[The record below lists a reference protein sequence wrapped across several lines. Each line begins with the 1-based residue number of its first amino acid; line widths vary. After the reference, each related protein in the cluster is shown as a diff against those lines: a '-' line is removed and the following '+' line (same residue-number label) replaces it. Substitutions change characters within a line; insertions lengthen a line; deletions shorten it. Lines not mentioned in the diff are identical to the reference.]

1 MTANPRIDLPL
12 KHYQAAAITRLGEW
26 LRMARQESREDGEG
40 REGREAAAVAFTRLT
55 GRPYRHAPLVARG
68 TPYACLR
75 IPTGGGKTLVA
86 AHSIGLV
93 AREWLHTTTPL
104 VLWLVPS
111 EAILQQTLGALRNV
125 RNPYRAALAE
135 VFGMGVCVL
144 TRTEALALSLADASG
159 CACIIVS
166 TIQAFRREKDSGAA
180 NPDGLKVY
188 EDSGALMEHFR
199 GLPETA
205 CARLHAQEGTGRP
218 VYSLA
223 NVLRLH
229 RPMVIVDEAHNARTA
244 LSFDTLERF
253 SPRLILELTATPQL
267 VHDPERG
274 RHGSNVLYEVSA
286 AELKTE
292 EMIKMPIRLTTH
304 RDWRKTVGAACD
316 AQVALEQAAR
326 AEARETG
333 EYLRPVVLIQAQSA
347 AKGDPQRLTWELLEK
362 YLIEERGI
370 PREQVAVHTGPRQDL
385 DNLGED
391 IRSPQCPLRYVITVQ
406 KLKEGWDC
414 PFAYILCSVAEQLSP
429 VAVEQILGRVLRM
442 PRAQRKQRDA
452 LNQAYAFVS
461 AQSFDAAAKRLRD
474 GLVEGAGFDPLEA
487 AGMLAAG
494 GLLPLDEGAE
504 AQPYESGPLVSE
516 ELPVEELAQTIAQ
529 LPAAMKSRT
538 QFVEEAGT
546 VVWQGPMSREHHSH
560 LRMVFSRSRKA
571 IRAIDQLYL
580 VSNRVAT
587 AGGMRESETADGE
600 EAHKPAFIVPL
611 LGWRPRSG
619 GGGTFGETAGEQ
631 GTFLLEPFQK
641 AHFLSTIWRL
651 DECDEAGVLRH
662 FRPTDRGQRGLI
674 DVEQQMQIR
683 FERHVEGD
691 EVAAVHEPTW
701 SEARLIRFLD
711 SAPHPDY
718 TKASASVFIVRALER
733 LQQEGGFGFE
743 ELVRHRF
750 DLAHALHE
758 TIAELRK
765 VREAQSYAALFAENA
780 EAPGHFAMSADLALV
795 FDEYRYAFN
804 QPYRGTTEFRKHY
817 FPIIG
822 DLKSEGEEFDCAVY
836 LDRLEAV
843 RYWLRNVENKPHAF
857 WLQLPSGRFY
867 PDFVAM
873 LHDGRTLVVEYKG
886 AHLYEMDK
894 DKRTIGEMWAETSE
908 GQCLFCM
915 PTNRDF
921 SPIDAVIAGPR

>member
-1 MTANPRIDLPL
+1 MAANSRIDFPL
-12 KHYQAAAITRLGEW
+12 KHYQAAALARLRDW
-26 LRMARQESREDGEG
+26 LRAVRREVPESGAE
-40 REGREAAAVAFTRLT
+40 EAAAVAFTRLT
-55 GRPYRHAPLVARG
+55 GRAYRHAPLVARG

-93 AREWLHTTTPL
+93 VREWLHTTTPI

-111 EAILQQTLGALRNV
+111 EAILQQTLGALKTLNH
-125 RNPYRAALAE
+125 PYRAALAE
-135 VFGMGVCVL
+135 AFGLNVSVL
-144 TRTEALALSLADASG
+144 TRTEALSLSLADTSG
-159 CACIIVS
+159 GACIIVS
-166 TIQAFRREKDSGAA
+166 TIQAFRREKESGAA
-180 NPDGLKVY
+180 NPEGLKVY

-199 GLPETA
+199 GLSEAA
-205 CARLHAQEGTGRP
+205 CARLQIQEGTGRP

-223 NVLRLH
+223 NLLRLH

-253 SPRLILELTATPQL
+253 SPKLILELTATPQL
-267 VHDPERG
+267 VHEPERG

-292 EMIKMPIRLTTH
+292 AMIKMPIRLTTH

-333 EYLRPVVLIQAQSA
+333 EYLRPMVLVQAQSA
-347 AKGDPQRLTWELLEK
+347 AKGDPQRLTWEVLEK
-362 YLIEERGI
+362 HLIEERGV
-370 PREQVAVHTGPRQDL
+370 PREQVAVHTGPRHDL
-385 DNLGED
+385 DTLRED

-414 PFAYILCSVAEQLSP
+414 PFAYILCSVAEQISP

-442 PRAQRKQRDA
+442 PRARRKQRDA

-461 AQSFDAAAKRLRD
+461 AESFDAAAKRLRD

-487 AGMLAAG
+487 AGMLTAT
-494 GLLPLDEGAE
+494 LPFVVDEEAE

-516 ELPVEELAQTIAQ
+516 ELPVEEVEQTIEQ
-529 LPAAMKSRT
+529 LPAAMKSRA
-538 QFVEEAGT
+538 QFIEGAGT
-546 VVWQGPMSREHHSH
+546 VLWQGPMSREHHAH
-560 LRMVFSRSRKA
+560 LRTVFSRSRKA
-571 IRAIDQLYL
+571 IREIDRLYL
-580 VSNRVAT
+580 VSNRVAG
-587 AGGMRESETADGE
+587 AGLETEEQADE
-600 EAHKPAFIVPL
+600 KPAFVVPL
-611 LGWRPRSG
+611 LGWRRTSV
-619 GGGTFGETAGEQ
+619 GEAGVPGEQ
-631 GTFLLEPFQK
+631 GSFLLEPFQK

-651 DECDEAGVLRH
+651 DECDEAGILRH
-662 FRPTDRGQRGLI
+662 FRPTDRGQTGQI
-674 DVEQQMQIR
+674 DVAPQQQLQIR
-683 FERHVEGD
+683 FDQHVEGG
-691 EVAAVHEPTW
+691 ELGAVREPTW

-711 SAPHPDY
+711 SVPHPDY
-718 TKASASVFIVRALER
+718 TKASASVFIGRALER
-733 LQQEGGFGFE
+733 LQQEGGFGFG
-743 ELVRHRF
+743 ELVRYRF
-750 DLAHALHE
+750 ELAYALRE
-758 TIAELRK
+758 MIGELRRE
-765 VREAQSYAALFAENA
+765 REAASYAALFAEDA
-780 EAPGHFAMSADLALV
+780 EHFATSAELALV
-795 FDEYRYAFN
+795 FDEHRYAFN
-804 QPYRGTTEFRKHY
+804 QPYRGTTFLGKHY

-822 DLKSEGEEFDCAVY
+822 DLKSEGEEFECAVY

-843 RYWLRNVENKPHAF
+843 RYWVRNVENKPHAF

-886 AHLYEMDK
+886 AHLYEAEK
-894 DKRTIGEMWAETSE
+894 NKRLIGEVWAASS
-908 GQCLFCM
+908 GGKCLFCM

-921 SPIDAVIAGPR
+921 GLIEQTICGR

>member
-1 MTANPRIDLPL
+1 MAANSRIALPL
-12 KHYQAAAITRLGEW
+12 KHYQAAALARLRDW
-26 LRMARQESREDGEG
+26 LRFSQREVHESGDLD
-40 REGREAAAVAFTRLT
+40 AAAVGFTRLT
-55 GRPYRHAPLVARG
+55 GRAYRHAPLVARG

-111 EAILQQTLGALRNV
+111 EAILQQTLGALKTLTH
-125 RNPYRAALAE
+125 PYRAALAE
-135 VFGMGVCVL
+135 AFGLNVCVL
-144 TRTEALALSLADASG
+144 TRTEALSLSLADASG
-159 CACIIVS
+159 SACIIVS
-166 TIQAFRREKDSGAA
+166 TIQAFRREKENGAA
-180 NPDGLKVY
+180 NPEGLKVY

-199 GLPETA
+199 GLPEA
-205 CARLHAQEGTGRP
+205 AVARLQVQEGTERP

-223 NVLRLH
+223 NLLRLH

-253 SPRLILELTATPQL
+253 SPKLILELTATPQL
-267 VHDPERG
+267 VHEPERG

-333 EYLRPVVLIQAQSA
+333 EYLRPMVLVQAQSA
-347 AKGDPQRLTWELLEK
+347 AKGDPQRLTWEVLEK
-362 YLIEERGI
+362 HLIEERGI
-370 PREQVAVHTGPRQDL
+370 PREQVAVHTGPRHDL
-385 DNLGED
+385 DSLREA

-414 PFAYILCSVAEQLSP
+414 PFAYILCSVAEQISP

-461 AQSFDAAAKRLRD
+461 AESFDAAAKRLRD

-487 AGMLAAG
+487 AGMLTAA
-494 GLLPLDEGAE
+494 LPFVLNEEEE
-504 AQPYESGPLVSE
+504 AQPYESGPLVGE
-516 ELPVEELAQTIAQ
+516 ELPAEEVAQTIAQ
-529 LPAAMKSRT
+529 LPSAMKARA

-546 VVWQGPMSREHHSH
+546 VVWQGAMSREHHSH
-560 LRMVFSRSRKA
+560 LRTVFSRSRRA
-571 IRAIDQLYL
+571 IREIDRLYL
-580 VSNRVAT
+580 VSNRVVGADLAAVT
-587 AGGMRESETADGE
+587 MEAGE
-600 EAHKPAFIVPL
+600 KPAFVVPL
-611 LGWRPRSG
+611 LGWRGPSARNVAG
-619 GGGTFGETAGEQ
+619 PVGEQ

-651 DECDEAGVLRH
+651 DECDGAGILRH
-662 FRPTDRGQRGLI
+662 FRPTDRGQTGHI
-674 DVEQQMQIR
+674 DVEPQQQLQIR
-683 FERHVEGD
+683 FEKHVEGSGLGT
-691 EVAAVHEPTW
+691 VREPTW

-711 SAPHPDY
+711 SAAHPDY
-718 TKASASVFIVRALER
+718 TKASASVFIGRALEC
-733 LQQEGGFGFE
+733 LQQEGGFDFGA
-743 ELVRHRF
+743 LVRHRF
-750 DLAHALHE
+750 ELAHALRE
-758 TIAELRK
+758 TIAELRCE
-765 VREAQSYAALFAENA
+765 REAASYAALFAEDA
-780 EAPGHFAMSADLALV
+780 EHFATSAELALV
-795 FDEYRYAFN
+795 FDEHRYAFN
-804 QPYRGTTEFRKHY
+804 QPYRGATQFQKHY

-822 DLKSEGEEFDCAVY
+822 DLKSEGEEFECAVY

-843 RYWLRNVENKPHAF
+843 RYWVRNVENKPHSF
-857 WLQLPSGRFY
+857 WLQLSSGRFY

-886 AHLYEMDK
+886 AHLYEAEK
-894 DKRTIGEMWAETSE
+894 NKRLIGEVWAEASG

-915 PTNRDF
+915 PTDRGFDR
-921 SPIDAVIAGPR
+921 IDAAIAGR

>member
-1 MTANPRIDLPL
+1 MTANSRIDFPL
-12 KHYQAAAITRLGEW
+12 KHYQAAALARLRDW
-26 LRMARQESREDGEG
+26 LRASRRELRESGPE
-40 REGREAAAVAFTRLT
+40 EAAAVAFTRLT
-55 GRPYRHAPLVARG
+55 GRAYRHAPLVTRG

-111 EAILQQTLGALRNV
+111 EAILQQTLVALKTLNH
-125 RNPYRAALAE
+125 PYRVALAE
-135 VFGMGVCVL
+135 AFGLGVCVF
-144 TRTEALALSLADASG
+144 TRTEALSLSLADASG
-159 CACIIVS
+159 GACVIVS
-166 TIQAFRREKDSGAA
+166 TIQAFRREKENGTA
-180 NPDGLKVY
+180 NPEGLKVY

-199 GLPETA
+199 GLPEA
-205 CARLHAQEGTGRP
+205 VCARLHMQEGVGRP

-223 NVLRLH
+223 NLLRLH

-253 SPRLILELTATPQL
+253 SPKLILELTATPQL
-267 VHDPERG
+267 VHEPERG

-292 EMIKMPIRLTTH
+292 AMIKMPIRLTTH

-333 EYLRPVVLIQAQSA
+333 EYLRPIVLVQAQSA
-347 AKGDPQRLTWELLEK
+347 AKGDPQRLTWEVLEK

-370 PREQVAVHTGPRQDL
+370 SREQVAVHTGPRHDL
-385 DNLGED
+385 DTLRED

-414 PFAYILCSVAEQLSP
+414 PFAYVLCSVAEQISP

-461 AQSFDAAAKRLRD
+461 AESFDAAAKRLRD

-487 AGMLAAG
+487 AGMLTAA
-494 GLLPLDEGAE
+494 LPFVLDEE
-504 AQPYESGPLVSE
+504 AQTQPYESGPLVSE
-516 ELPVEELAQTIAQ
+516 ELPVEELVQTISQ
-529 LPAAMKSRT
+529 LPAAMKSRA

-546 VVWQGPMSREHHSH
+546 VVWQGPMSREHHAH
-560 LRMVFSRSRKA
+560 LRTVFSRSRKA
-571 IRAIDQLYL
+571 IREIDRLYL
-580 VSNRVAT
+580 VSNRVAG
-587 AGGMRESETADGE
+587 AGSGEVAADETEAD
-600 EAHKPAFIVPL
+600 KPAFVVPL
-611 LGWRPRSG
+611 LGWRRTLVG
-619 GGGTFGETAGEQ
+619 DAGATGEQ

-651 DECDEAGVLRH
+651 DECDEVGILRH
-662 FRPTDRGQRGLI
+662 FRPTDRGQTGHI
-674 DVEQQMQIR
+674 DVEPQRQLQIR
-683 FERHVEGD
+683 FDHHVESG
-691 EVAAVHEPTW
+691 EFGAVREPTW

-711 SAPHPDY
+711 SAAHPDY
-718 TKASASVFIVRALER
+718 TKASASVFIGRALER
-733 LQQEGGFGFE
+733 LQMEGHFGFG

-750 DLAHALHE
+750 ELAHALRE
-758 TIAELRK
+758 TITELRRE
-765 VREAQSYAALFAENA
+765 REATSYAALFAEDA
-780 EAPGHFAMSADLALV
+780 GHFATSAELALV
-795 FDEYRYAFN
+795 FDEHRYAFN
-804 QPYRGTTEFRKHY
+804 QPYRGATFLGKHY

-843 RYWLRNVENKPHAF
+843 RYWVRNVESKPHAF

-873 LHDGRTLVVEYKG
+873 LHDGRILVVEYKG
-886 AHLYEMDK
+886 AHLYEAEK
-894 DKRTIGEMWAETSE
+894 NKCLIGEVWAEAS
-908 GQCLFCM
+908 GGKCLFCM
-915 PTNRDF
+915 PTGRDF
-921 SPIDAVIAGPR
+921 GLIERTIRGG

>member
-1 MTANPRIDLPL
+1 MHTMAANSRIDLPL
-12 KHYQAAAITRLGEW
+12 KQYQAAALERLRNW
-26 LRMARQESREDGEG
+26 LRAARCEVRESGGE
-40 REGREAAAVAFTRLT
+40 EAAAVAFTRLT

-93 AREWLHTTTPL
+93 AGEWLHTTTPL

-111 EAILQQTLGALRNV
+111 EAILQQTLGALKTLNH
-125 RNPYRAALAE
+125 PYRAALAE
-135 VFGMGVCVL
+135 VFGLNISVL
-144 TRTEALALSLADASG
+144 TRTEALSLSLADASG
-159 CACIIVS
+159 GACIIVS
-166 TIQAFRREKDSGAA
+166 TIQAFRREKENGAA
-180 NPDGLKVY
+180 NPEGLKVY

-199 GLPETA
+199 GLSEA
-205 CARLHAQEGTGRP
+205 AGARLQMQEGVGRP

-223 NVLRLH
+223 NLLRLH

-253 SPRLILELTATPQL
+253 SPKLILELTATPQL
-267 VHDPERG
+267 VHEPERG

-292 EMIKMPIRLTTH
+292 AMIKMPIRLTTH

-333 EYLRPVVLIQAQSA
+333 EYLRPMVLVQAQSA
-347 AKGDPQRLTWELLEK
+347 AKGDPQRLTWEVLEK
-362 YLIEERGI
+362 HLIEERGI
-370 PREQVAVHTGPRQDL
+370 PREQVAVHTGPRHDL
-385 DNLGED
+385 DNLRED

-414 PFAYILCSVAEQLSP
+414 PFAYILCSVAEQISP

-442 PRAQRKQRDA
+442 PRARRKQRDA

-461 AQSFDAAAKRLRD
+461 AESFDAAAKRLRD

-487 AGMLAAG
+487 AGMLTAT
-494 GLLPLDEGAE
+494 LPFRLDEEAE
-504 AQPYESGPLVSE
+504 AQPYESAPLASE
-516 ELPVEELAQTIAQ
+516 ELPIEEVAQAINQ
-529 LPAAMKSRT
+529 LPAAMKSRA

-546 VVWQGPMSREHHSH
+546 VVWQGPMAREHHVH
-560 LRMVFSRSRKA
+560 LRTVFSRSRKA

-580 VSNRVAT
+580 ASNRVAV
-587 AGGMRESETADGE
+587 AGLGAEEQADE
-600 EAHKPAFIVPL
+600 KPAFVVPL
-611 LGWRPRSG
+611 LGWRRTSAGDSG
-619 GGGTFGETAGEQ
+619 AMGEQ

-662 FRPTDRGQRGLI
+662 FRPTDRGQTGHI
-674 DVEQQMQIR
+674 DVEPRQLQIR
-683 FERHVEGD
+683 FERHIEGD
-691 EVAAVHEPTW
+691 GLSAVREPTW

-711 SAPHPDY
+711 SVAHPDY
-718 TKASASVFIVRALER
+718 TKASASVFIGRALER
-733 LQQEGGFGFE
+733 LQQEGGFGFG

-750 DLAHALHE
+750 ELAHALRE
-758 TIAELRK
+758 TIAELRRE
-765 VREAQSYAALFAENA
+765 REASSYAALFAEDA
-780 EAPGHFAMSADLALV
+780 EHFAMSAELALL
-795 FDEYRYAFN
+795 FDEHRYAFN
-804 QPYRGTTEFRKHY
+804 QPYRGATQFQKHY

-843 RYWLRNVENKPHAF
+843 RYWVRNVENKPHAF

-886 AHLYEMDK
+886 AHLYEAEK
-894 DKRTIGEMWAETSE
+894 HKRLIGEVWAEAS
-908 GQCLFCM
+908 GGRCLFCM
-915 PTNRDF
+915 PTNRGF
-921 SPIDAVIAGPR
+921 GLIDRTILGG